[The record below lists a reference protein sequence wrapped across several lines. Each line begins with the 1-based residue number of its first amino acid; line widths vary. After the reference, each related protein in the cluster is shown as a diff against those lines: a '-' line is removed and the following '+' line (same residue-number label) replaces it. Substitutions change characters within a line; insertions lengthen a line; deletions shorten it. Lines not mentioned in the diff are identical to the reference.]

1 MSYIVL
7 AEIVVYKP
15 VVEDPGS
22 TNTCIKKLILQRS

>member
-15 VVEDPGS
+15 VVEDPWLR
-22 TNTCIKKLILQRS
+22 NTCIKKII